1 MTQQK
6 SFSMCFFS
14 NAFVFS
20 FFSIIASFRSC
31 VTLMLTVMH
40 EEDEEDEDKL
50 ASEPDGAGARGFLL
64 TVIPLI

>member
-1 MTQQK
+1 
-6 SFSMCFFS
+6 
-14 NAFVFS
+14 
-20 FFSIIASFRSC
+20 
-31 VTLMLTVMH
+31 MLTVMH

>member
-6 SFSMCFFS
+6 SFSMRFFS
-14 NAFVFS
+14 SAFCFS
-20 FFSIIASFRSC
+20 FSIIASFRSC

-50 ASEPDGAGARGFLL
+50 ASEPDGAEARGFLL